1 MVLLIDICGVPP
13 EGSGILHLRKSI
25 IQTKYKYDAS
35 SEDRQTV
42 WKRMIINFIE
52 RYFYLVC
59 FAAYAKVVS
68 ISLSMHALY
77 DGKKEH
83 IKYKI
88 FFRALENQDLKNPL
102 LSTSMKKRD
111 LGMRMYLIRICLHL
125 DTYVGK

>member
-1 MVLLIDICGVPP
+1 MVLLVDICGVPP

-59 FAAYAKVVS
+59 FAAYAKVCFNVNVD
-68 ISLSMHALY
+68 ALH
-77 DGKKEH
+77 DGKKDPGFMFSDSSF
-83 IKYKI
+83 K
-88 FFRALENQDLKNPL
+88 
-102 LSTSMKKRD
+102 T
-111 LGMRMYLIRICLHL
+111 
-125 DTYVGK
+125 